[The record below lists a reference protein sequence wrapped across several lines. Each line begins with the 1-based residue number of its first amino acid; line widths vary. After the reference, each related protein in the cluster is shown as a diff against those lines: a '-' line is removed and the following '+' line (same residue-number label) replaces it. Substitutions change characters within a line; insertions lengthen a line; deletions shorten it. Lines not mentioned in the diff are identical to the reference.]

1 MKNKKLY
8 AGALTLA
15 ISLSTIIPGERLDL
29 STTAYATE
37 INNNESESEIENSQA
52 MADTTAL
59 AEKTSDE
66 KKKDLKNLI
75 DEKDAVHNSSRYVNA
90 SKAEQATYDQAISQ
104 AESFYKSDNLANI
117 DKLITDINDAK
128 LNLGANLRATASNR
142 DALTVNIAIAY
153 KLSQSSKVY
162 GDNYH
167 KLQKAI
173 DTAKQALVNTEALED
188 DIIKENEKLA
198 KLIDDIIKATNT
210 NPDDIGL
217 TDKELNELGTDDK
230 LAYAKSL
237 DNLYKLH
244 NQAYQFVES
253 DTFKNFTNQAL
264 KDSLVKELNNSAE
277 IYNNTNSEKDKIDG
291 AYNSLSLAYNQVLTA
306 IDESNSQVNRL
317 KKDLEKLIND
327 YDAFKNDNKYLAANK
342 ASVATYNTAI
352 SHGNSVYNS
361 DNPSIAQLEEAIRK
375 ISIAKL
381 AVVPAKTVTI
391 DKPNQP
397 TNPSTDDKD
406 KITSEQLKKLVDESE
421 NIKKE
426 DKYTKASAENK
437 KKYDDAINNAKEI
450 LKDNNPTAD
459 QLKEA
464 YSKVIEAKDNLKAEN
479 TLPDDVKAEL
489 ETLETFVNNKDLVK
503 DDSSYKNANED
514 KKKAYDQA
522 ITKAQELITASKDQS
537 KTPSLEEA
545 KSIVFEILRALEDLG
560 YNKATY
566 PDNLQEIIDE
576 AEKFKQHPSYRLKS
590 LSTDEADKKLVSN
603 YNQLIDQ
610 AKQLMSTSNPTEASK
625 KAFIN
630 RINDVKKAIVGEISV
645 AELNLRA
652 LIANDN
658 QFTNSSEYLTAAN
671 GNDKDLKQLSEDY
684 KKYIE
689 EAKSLVDSSDKT
701 EVKIKELLNK
711 LETTINTITKE
722 TVKPNTIEGIKALL
736 KDAEKAKNHKDYSKV
751 AQQRRENLE
760 KAIEEAQKILE
771 KANHSEKEIKDAYSA
786 LDAALRPDDIQ
797 KLINP
802 NKEKDLADLSLEE
815 LIDLAK
821 KVLDHPDYKDVGAS
835 QGKSLTDA
843 IIASENA
850 KNGDDDKAKKEAK
863 ENLLGALRQN
873 EISPIVKKILANTP
887 SVSGESKAKED
898 LRKLIALAE
907 KVMAHKDYEKLDKDA
922 KDNLT
927 RALNEA
933 KEAIKTDNEKDITV
947 KGVALERVLKDKAFK
962 DIIKEIN
969 KTGNLATPKEI
980 IEKIANEDNNFRK
993 SDKYSKAQK
1002 SLREAYDKALE
1013 DAKKVLADP
1022 NAKEDD
1028 LKRASEA
1035 LVKAVN
1041 NLDGDKYQEKLK
1053 ALKAKYE
1060 KNKKSIS
1067 RENQNTIEEY
1077 FKKLEENKDAT
1088 MDDLILA
1095 EKTLDQAIP
1104 KVTGTST
1111 PVTTTRT
1118 TTTTVPTTTTTTTP
1132 VTTTSKVPATVSPG
1146 SVVRTGINSV
1156 AKVAVVLLVAL
1167 GVYTGLSKKDGKNKK
1182 QGENNEIK

>member
-15 ISLSTIIPGERLDL
+15 ISLSTIVPGERLDL

-59 AEKTSDE
+59 AEKTEEE

-128 LNLGANLRATASNR
+128 LNLGANLRETASNR
-142 DALTVNIAIAY
+142 DALTVNIAIAN
-153 KLSQSSKVY
+153 KLTKKVY
-162 GDNYH
+162 GDNNR
-167 KLQKAI
+167 KLETAI
-173 DTAKQALVNTEALED
+173 NSAKQVLANTEALED

-237 DNLYKLH
+237 DKLYKLH
-244 NQAYQFVES
+244 SNAYQFFES
-253 DTFKNFTNQAL
+253 QDFKNFSDNDL
-264 KDSLVKELNNSAE
+264 KNSLIKELDNSAAV
-277 IYNNTNSEKDKIDG
+277 YNNTNSSEEEIIG

-306 IDESNSQVNRL
+306 IDESNSQVARL

-361 DNPSIAQLEEAIRK
+361 GNPSIAQLEEAIRK

-406 KITSEQLKKLVDESE
+406 EISVDRLQKLVDESK
-421 NIKKE
+421 NIIKE
-426 DKYTKASAENK
+426 DKYTKASTENK
-437 KKYDDAINNAKEI
+437 KKYDEAINNAKEI
-450 LKDNNPTAD
+450 LKNTNPTAD

-464 YSKVIEAKDNLKAEN
+464 YSKVKEAKDNLKAEN
-479 TLPDDVKAEL
+479 TLPDDIKAEL

-503 DDSSYKNANED
+503 EDSSYKNASED

-537 KTPSLEEA
+537 KTPSLDEA
-545 KSIVFEILRALEDLG
+545 KILVFEILRALEDLG

-576 AEKFKQHPSYRLKS
+576 AEKFKQHPSYRLKI

-603 YNQLIDQ
+603 YNKLIDQ

-652 LIANDN
+652 IIANDN
-658 QFTNSSEYLTAAN
+658 QFTNESEYLTAAN
-671 GNDKDLKQLSEDY
+671 SNDKDLKQLSEDY

-689 EAKSLVDSSDKT
+689 EAKSLVDSPDKT
-701 EVKIKELLNK
+701 EDKIKTLLNK
-711 LETTINTITKE
+711 LETTIDQIKKE
-722 TVKPNTIEGIKALL
+722 TVKPNSIEGIKALL

-821 KVLDHPDYKDVGAS
+821 KVIDHPDYKDVGIS
-835 QGKSLTDA
+835 QGKNLAEA
-843 IIASENA
+843 IRASENA
-850 KNGDDDKAKKEAK
+850 KNSKDENEKKDAK
-863 ENLLGALRQN
+863 ENLVAALRQN
-873 EISPIVKKILANTP
+873 EINPIVKKILTNTP
-887 SVSGESKAKED
+887 NVSGELKAKED

-927 RALNEA
+927 RALSEA

-947 KGVALERVLKDKAFK
+947 KSVVLERVLKNKAFE
-962 DIIKEIN
+962 DIIKDIN
-969 KTGNLATPKEI
+969 KTASIATPKEI
-980 IEKIANEDNNFRK
+980 IEKISNEDNNFRK

-1013 DAKKVLADP
+1013 DAKKVLADS

-1028 LKRASEA
+1028 LKKASEA

-1067 RENQNTIEEY
+1067 PDNQKTIEEY

-1095 EKTLDQAIP
+1095 EKSLDQAIP

-1182 QGENNEIK
+1182 TRRK

>member
-15 ISLSTIIPGERLDL
+15 ISLSTIVPGEKLDL

-59 AEKTSDE
+59 AEKTEDD

-75 DEKDAVHNSSRYVNA
+75 EEKDAVHNSTRYENA

-104 AESFYKSDNLANI
+104 AESSYNIGNLTNI
-117 DKLITDINDAK
+117 DRLITDISDAK

-142 DALTVNIAIAY
+142 DALTINIAIAN
-153 KLSQSSKVY
+153 KLSEKVY

-167 KLQKAI
+167 KLLDAI
-173 DTAKQALVNTEALED
+173 KVSKQTLANTESVED

-198 KLIDDIIKATNT
+198 KLIDEVLKDTNT
-210 NPDDIGL
+210 DPDAIGL
-217 TDKELNELGTDDK
+217 TDKELNELGTDYK

-244 NQAYQFVES
+244 SQAYQFVES
-253 DTFKNFTNQAL
+253 DAFKNFANQAL
-264 KDSLVKELNNSAE
+264 KESLVKALNNSAE
-277 IYNNTNSEKDKIDG
+277 VYNNTNSEKDKIDG

-317 KKDLEKLIND
+317 KKDLEKLINED
-327 YDAFKNDNKYLAANK
+327 EAFKKDNKYLAANK

-361 DNPSIAQLEEAIRK
+361 ENPSVAQLEEAIRK

-397 TNPSTDDKD
+397 KNPSTDDKD
-406 KITSEQLKKLVDESE
+406 KITSEELQKLVDESE
-421 NIKKE
+421 NIRRE
-426 DKYTKASAENK
+426 DKYTKASSENQ
-437 KKYDDAINNAKEI
+437 KKYDEAINNAKEI
-450 LKDNNPTAD
+450 LENTNSTAD

-464 YSKVIEAKDNLKAEN
+464 HKKLIEAKDNLKAEN

-503 DDSSYKNANED
+503 EDSSYKNASED
-514 KKKAYDQA
+514 KKNAYDQA

-537 KTPSLEEA
+537 KTPSLDEA

-566 PDNLQEIIDE
+566 PDNLQEIINE
-576 AEKFKQHPSYRLKS
+576 AERFKQHPSYRLKS

-625 KAFIN
+625 KAFIS

-652 LIANDN
+652 LIAADN

-701 EVKIKELLNK
+701 EDKIKTLLNK
-711 LETTINTITKE
+711 LETTIDQIKKE
-722 TVKPNTIEGIKALL
+722 TVKPNSIEGIKALL

-760 KAIEEAQKILE
+760 KAIEEGKKLLE
-771 KANHSEKEIKDAYSA
+771 KANPSEEEIKEAYSA

-802 NKEKDLADLSLEE
+802 NKAKDLADLSLEE

-821 KVLDHPDYKDVGAS
+821 KVLNHPDYKDVGAS
-835 QGKSLTDA
+835 QGKNLADA
-843 IIASENA
+843 IRASENA
-850 KNGDDDKAKKEAK
+850 KNSKDEKAKKDAK
-863 ENLLGALRQN
+863 ENLVAALKQN
-873 EISPIVKKILANTP
+873 EINPIVKKILANTP
-887 SVSGESKAKED
+887 SVKGESKAKED

-907 KVMAHKDYEKLDKDA
+907 KVMAHKDYEKLDQASKD
-922 KDNLT
+922 DLT
-927 RALNEA
+927 RALSEA
-933 KEAIKTDNEKDITV
+933 KEAIKTDNEKDIAAKSVVLDT
-947 KGVALERVLKDKAFK
+947 VLKDKAFE
-962 DIIKEIN
+962 DIIKDIN
-969 KTGNLATPKEI
+969 KTASIATPKEI
-980 IEKIANEDNNFRK
+980 IEKIAKEDNNFRK

-1028 LKRASEA
+1028 LKAASEA

-1041 NLDGDKYQEKLK
+1041 NLDGDEYQEKLK

-1067 RENQNTIEEY
+1067 PENQKTIEEY

-1095 EKTLDQAIP
+1095 EKSLDQAIP

-1132 VTTTSKVPATVSPG
+1132 VTTTSKAPATVSPG

-1182 QGENNEIK
+1182 QGANNEIK

>member
-15 ISLSTIIPGERLDL
+15 ISLSTIVPGEKLDL

-59 AEKTSDE
+59 AEKTEDD

-75 DEKDAVHNSSRYVNA
+75 EEKDAVHNSTRYENA

-104 AESFYKSDNLANI
+104 AESSYNIGNLTNI
-117 DKLITDINDAK
+117 DRLITDISDAK

-142 DALTVNIAIAY
+142 DALTINIAIAN
-153 KLSQSSKVY
+153 KLSEKVY

-167 KLQKAI
+167 KLLDAI
-173 DTAKQALVNTEALED
+173 KVSKQTLANTESVED

-198 KLIDDIIKATNT
+198 KLIDEVLKDTNT
-210 NPDDIGL
+210 DPDAIGL
-217 TDKELNELGTDDK
+217 TDKELNELGTDYK

-244 NQAYQFVES
+244 SQAYQFVES
-253 DTFKNFTNQAL
+253 DAFKNFANQAL
-264 KDSLVKELNNSAE
+264 KESLVKALNNSAE
-277 IYNNTNSEKDKIDG
+277 VYNNTNSEKDKIDG

-317 KKDLEKLIND
+317 KKDLEKLINED
-327 YDAFKNDNKYLAANK
+327 EAFKKDNKYLAANK

-361 DNPSIAQLEEAIRK
+361 ENPSVAQLEEAIRK

-397 TNPSTDDKD
+397 KNPSTDDKD
-406 KITSEQLKKLVDESE
+406 KITSEELQKLVDESE
-421 NIKKE
+421 NIRRE
-426 DKYTKASAENK
+426 DKYTKASSENQ
-437 KKYDDAINNAKEI
+437 KKYDEAINNAKEI
-450 LKDNNPTAD
+450 LENTNSTAD

-464 YSKVIEAKDNLKAEN
+464 HKKLIEAKDNLKAEN

-503 DDSSYKNANED
+503 EDSSYKNASED
-514 KKKAYDQA
+514 KKNAYDQA

-537 KTPSLEEA
+537 KTPSLDEA

-566 PDNLQEIIDE
+566 PDNLQEIINE
-576 AEKFKQHPSYRLKS
+576 AERFKQHPSYRLKS

-625 KAFIN
+625 KAFIS

-652 LIANDN
+652 LIAADN

-701 EVKIKELLNK
+701 EDKIKTLLNK
-711 LETTINTITKE
+711 LETTIDQIKKE
-722 TVKPNTIEGIKALL
+722 TVKPNSIEGIKALL

-760 KAIEEAQKILE
+760 KAIEEGKKLLE
-771 KANHSEKEIKDAYSA
+771 KANPSEEEIKEAYSA

-802 NKEKDLADLSLEE
+802 NKAKDLADLSLEE

-821 KVLDHPDYKDVGAS
+821 KVLNHPDYKDVGAS
-835 QGKSLTDA
+835 QGKNLADA
-843 IIASENA
+843 IRASENA
-850 KNGDDDKAKKEAK
+850 KNSKDEKAKKDAK
-863 ENLLGALRQN
+863 ENLVAALKQN
-873 EISPIVKKILANTP
+873 EINPIVKKILANTP
-887 SVSGESKAKED
+887 SVKGESKAKED

-907 KVMAHKDYEKLDKDA
+907 KVMAHKDYEKLDQASKD
-922 KDNLT
+922 DLT
-927 RALNEA
+927 RALSEA
-933 KEAIKTDNEKDITV
+933 KEAIKTDNEKDIAAKSVVLDT
-947 KGVALERVLKDKAFK
+947 VLKDKAFE
-962 DIIKEIN
+962 DIIKDIN
-969 KTGNLATPKEI
+969 KTASIATPKEI
-980 IEKIANEDNNFRK
+980 IEKIAKEDNNFRK

-1028 LKRASEA
+1028 LKAASEA

-1067 RENQNTIEEY
+1067 PENQKTIEEY

-1095 EKTLDQAIP
+1095 EKSLDQAIP

-1132 VTTTSKVPATVSPG
+1132 VTTTSKAPATVSPG

-1182 QGENNEIK
+1182 QGANNEIK

>member
-15 ISLSTIIPGERLDL
+15 ISLSTIVPGEKLDL
-29 STTAYATE
+29 ATTAYATE

-52 MADTTAL
+52 MADTDTAL
-59 AEKTSDE
+59 AEKTSED

-75 DEKDAVHNSSRYVNA
+75 DEKDAVHNSSRYENA

-104 AESFYKSDNLANI
+104 AESSYNIGNLTNI
-117 DKLITDINDAK
+117 DKLIKDISDAK

-142 DALTVNIAIAY
+142 DALTINIAIAN
-153 KLSQSSKVY
+153 KLSEKVY
-162 GDNYH
+162 GDNYR
-167 KLQKAI
+167 KLLDAI
-173 DTAKQALVNTEALED
+173 QVSKQTLANTESVED

-198 KLIDDIIKATNT
+198 KLIDEVLKDTNT
-210 NPDDIGL
+210 DPDAIGL
-217 TDKELNELGTDDK
+217 TDKELNELGTDYK
-230 LAYAKSL
+230 LAFAKSL

-244 NQAYQFVES
+244 SQAYQFVES

-264 KDSLVKELNNSAE
+264 KESLVKALNNSADV
-277 IYNNTNSEKDKIDG
+277 YNNTNSEKDKIDG
-291 AYNSLSLAYNQVLTA
+291 AYNSLSLAYNEVLTG
-306 IDESNSQVNRL
+306 IDGANSQVARL
-317 KKDLEKLIND
+317 KKDLEKLINED
-327 YDAFKNDNKYLAANK
+327 AAFKNDNKYLAANK

-361 DNPSIAQLEEAIRK
+361 DNPSVAQLEEAIRK

-406 KITSEQLKKLVDESE
+406 KITSQELQKLVDESE
-421 NIKKE
+421 NIKIE

-437 KKYDDAINNAKEI
+437 KKYDEAINHAKEI
-450 LKDNNPTAD
+450 LKNTNPTAD
-459 QLKEA
+459 DLKEA
-464 YSKVIEAKDNLKAEN
+464 HSKVMAAKENLKAEN
-479 TLPDDVKAEL
+479 TLPEDLRLEL
-489 ETLETFVNNKDLVK
+489 ETLETFVKNKDLVK
-503 DDSSYKNANED
+503 DDSSYKNASDD
-514 KKKAYDQA
+514 KKNAYDQA
-522 ITKAQELITASKDQS
+522 ITKAQELIDASKDQS
-537 KTPSLEEA
+537 KTPSLDQA
-545 KSIVFEILRALEDLG
+545 KTLVFEILHALEDLG

-566 PDNLQEIIDE
+566 PDNLQEIINE

-590 LSTDEADKKLVSN
+590 LSTDEADKKLVSS

-625 KAFIN
+625 NAFIS

-652 LIANDN
+652 LIAGDN

-701 EVKIKELLNK
+701 EDKIKALLNK

-751 AQQRRENLE
+751 AQQRRERLE
-760 KAIEEAQKILE
+760 KAIEEGKKILE
-771 KANHSEKEIKDAYSA
+771 KAKSSEDEIKEAYSA

-802 NKEKDLADLSLEE
+802 NKEKGLEDLSLEE
-815 LIDLAK
+815 LIELAK

-835 QGKSLTDA
+835 QGKNLADA
-843 IIASENA
+843 IRASENA
-850 KNGDDDKAKKEAK
+850 KNSKDDKEKKEAK

-873 EISPIVKKILANTP
+873 EINPIVKKILANTP
-887 SVSGESKAKED
+887 SVSGESKAKEE
-898 LRKLIALAE
+898 LKKLITLAE
-907 KVMAHKDYEKLDKDA
+907 KVMAHKDYEKLDKA
-922 KDNLT
+922 SKDDLT
-927 RALNEA
+927 SALSAA
-933 KEAIKTDNEKDITV
+933 KEALKADDEKEITV
-947 KGVALERVLKDKAFK
+947 KSIALEKVLKYKSFE
-962 DIIKEIN
+962 DIIKDIN
-969 KTGNLATPKEI
+969 KAGNLATPKEI
-980 IEKIANEDNNFRK
+980 IEKISNEDNNFRK

-1022 NAKEDD
+1022 NSKEDD
-1028 LKRASEA
+1028 LKAASEA

-1041 NLDGDKYQEKLK
+1041 NLDGDKYQERLK

-1067 RENQNTIEEY
+1067 SDNQKVIEEY
-1077 FKKLEENKDAT
+1077 IKKLEENKDAT
-1088 MDDLILA
+1088 MDDLMLA
-1095 EKTLDQAIP
+1095 EKSLDQAIP

-1132 VTTTSKVPATVSPG
+1132 VTTTSTVPATVSPG

-1182 QGENNEIK
+1182 QGANNETK